1 MRIELAEVKLPDFG
15 VPQERPAIPAA
26 TLAARCDRLVERARR
41 DWVVVYADR
50 EHLANMLH
58 LTGFEPRFEE
68 ALLLLGPRGRRVI
81 VAGNESL
88 SYAEAVSPLPGLQV
102 MLAQSLSLMAQDR
115 TQRPRLENVLREAG
129 IGAGDSVGM
138 VGWKYLEPQEWD
150 GPPAFFVPHMLV
162 AMLHKITGVAPD
174 DVTHLLMHP
183 QHGDRAVVDADQIA
197 QFEWGAARASAA
209 LQRLARAAR
218 PGMSEL
224 EVAARM
230 GYAGEPL
237 SCHAM
242 FSCGSPGRSL
252 VGLASPSARKLA
264 EGDGV
269 TAAVGYWGGL
279 SCRAGLLATRDDEFL
294 PVAKAYFRGVLAWYA
309 TARIGASG
317 GEVHAAVSEA
327 LAKGGLKSMLNPGH
341 LVSYDEWS
349 HSPVR
354 PGAADRLVSGMPIQ
368 VDIIPTPIADGWALN
383 CEDAVVLADETLRAD
398 IAARHP
404 EVWSRIEARRTF
416 AKDSIG
422 VDLDPAVLPL
432 SSNPLA
438 FAPFWLAHEKLLV
451 AA

>member
-1 MRIELAEVKLPDFG
+1 MRIGLADVKLPDFG
-15 VPQERPAIPAA
+15 VPQQRPAIPAA
-26 TLAARCDRLVERARR
+26 TLAARCDRLYERAGR

-68 ALLLLGPRGRRVI
+68 ALLLLGRGGRRVI

-88 SYAEAVSPLPGLQV
+88 SYAEAISPLPNLEIV
-102 MLAQSLSLMAQDR
+102 LAQSLSLMAQDR
-115 TQRPRLENVLREAG
+115 TQRPRLEDVLHEAG
-129 IGAGDSVGM
+129 LKRGDTVGI
-138 VGWKYLEPQEWD
+138 VGWKYLEPEEWD

-162 AMLHKITGVAPD
+162 AMLHKIAGAAPD

-209 LQRLARAAR
+209 VLQLVRATR

-224 EVAARM
+224 EVAAQM

-242 FSCGSPGRSL
+242 FSCGAPGRPL
-252 VGLASPSARKLA
+252 VGLASPSARKLS
-264 EGDGV
+264 EGNGV
-269 TAAVGYWGGL
+269 TAAIGYWGGL
-279 SCRAGLLATRDDEFL
+279 SCRAGLLTSRDDDFL
-294 PVAKAYFRGVLAWYA
+294 PVAKAYFRGLLAWYA
-309 TARIGASG
+309 TARIGAAG
-317 GEVHAAVSEA
+317 GDIHAAVSEA

-349 HSPVR
+349 NSPIR
-354 PGAADRLVSGMPIQ
+354 PGAADRLKSGMPIQ
-368 VDIIPTPIADGWALN
+368 VDIIPTPIAEGWALN
-383 CEDAVVLADETLRAD
+383 CEDAVVLADERLRAD
-398 IAARHP
+398 IAARYP
-404 EVWSRIEARRTF
+404 AVWGRIEARRVF
-416 AKDSIG
+416 VKDIIG
-422 VDLDPAVLPL
+422 VGLDPAILPL
-432 SSNPLA
+432 SSTPLA